1 MSWHDTVWTRCVL
14 RHGLHGDAVFH
25 NNTCRKTT
33 RFAAHIESICTLVG
47 HVYYTKRFLHYVH
60 RIFSAY
66 IYAKISRFEVKIVR
80 LLVNKQ
86 LWVTGVVLVLDMGG
100 RHCSVETGPQSA
112 EPLINEISPCL
123 PKVSRTFA
131 EGQAA

>member
-1 MSWHDTVWTRCVL
+1 MSQ
-14 RHGLHGDAVFH
+14 
-25 NNTCRKTT
+25 NNSFCSTHRVYLYS
-33 RFAAHIESICTLVG
+33 RGRVG
-47 HVYYTKRFLHYVH
+47 YYTKRFLHYVH